1 MKNKSFLGTLKCF
14 DLFKIA
20 LVVHNFFDTQLYI
33 LTLVWIHPRDSAKYK
48 GGSCR
53 DTLNNGFVPTTKA
66 NIDTTRVCL

>member
-48 GGSCR
+48 GGSC
-53 DTLNNGFVPTTKA
+53 NNGFAPTTKA
-66 NIDTTRVCL
+66 NIGIMRVCL